1 MAAKNAIPT
10 IDLSPLRG
18 GSGTEKREVARE
30 IDAACTEI
38 GFFIVTGHG
47 ISQDLITAARQQAID
62 FFALPDEDKM
72 KVQRPPTKISRGYN
86 WVGDRSVA
94 YSMGQA
100 APPDIQEAFAFGPD
114 NVADLASRVD
124 AASAKM
130 YAPNIWPDRPADF
143 KTIMLSYYDA
153 ISDSASHVLRAMATS
168 LGVSE
173 AYFTD
178 RFDRQ
183 ASVVRIIRY
192 PAVTQPP
199 LPGQLRAGTHTDY
212 GIMTFVRGDDTPGG
226 LQVRHRQG
234 GWIDVHIPS
243 DAFCCNI
250 GDLMAR
256 WSNDRWVSTLH
267 RVAVPPPDAVPTDR
281 ISLVFFQNPNPDTV
295 IRCFES
301 CVGAGETEK
310 YPPVTVAEHYLGKL
324 MKAGHSRLD
333 AKAED
338 ALKAEH
344 ASTDAKRRESQT
356 TR

>member
-1 MAAKNAIPT
+1 
-10 IDLSPLRG
+10 
-18 GSGTEKREVARE
+18 
-30 IDAACTEI
+30 
-38 GFFIVTGHG
+38 
-47 ISQDLITAARQQAID
+47 
-62 FFALPDEDKM
+62 
-72 KVQRPPTKISRGYN
+72 
-86 WVGDRSVA
+86 
-94 YSMGQA
+94 MGQA
-100 APPDIQEAFAFGPD
+100 APPDIQEAFAFGPES
-114 NVADLASRVD
+114 VADLASRVD

-143 KTIMLSYYDA
+143 KKIMLSYYGA
-153 ISDSASHVLRAMATS
+153 MSDLASHVLRAMATS

-178 RFDRQ
+178 KFDRQ
-183 ASVVRIIRY
+183 ASVARVIRY

-226 LQVRHRQG
+226 LQVKHRQG

-243 DAFCCNI
+243 DGFCCNI

-267 RVAVPPPDAVPTDR
+267 RVAVPPLDAVPTDR

-301 CVGAGETEK
+301 CVRPGETEK
-310 YPPVTVAEHYLGKL
+310 YPPITVAEHYLGKL

-338 ALKAEH
+338 AL
-344 ASTDAKRRESQT
+344 TDAKRRESQT
-356 TR
+356 TQ

>member
-18 GSGTEKREVARE
+18 DSRAEQREVSRQ

-47 ISQDLITAARQQAID
+47 ISLDLITAARQQAID
-62 FFALPDEDKM
+62 FFAMPDEEKM
-72 KVQRPPTKISRGYN
+72 KVQRPPSKISRGYN

-130 YAPNIWPDRPADF
+130 YAPNIWPERPADF
-143 KTIMLSYYDA
+143 KKIMLSYYDA

-178 RFDRQ
+178 KFDRQ
-183 ASVVRIIRY
+183 ASVARVIRY

-199 LPGQLRAGTHTDY
+199 QPGQLRAGTHTDY

-226 LQVRHRQG
+226 LQVEHRQG

-243 DAFCCNI
+243 DGFCCNI

-256 WSNDRWVSTLH
+256 WSIDRWVWSLH
-267 RVAVPPPDAVPTDR
+267 RVVIHPIGALLWYL
-281 ISLVFFQNPNPDTV
+281 ISL
-295 IRCFES
+295 CF
-301 CVGAGETEK
+301 
-310 YPPVTVAEHYLGKL
+310 LL
-324 MKAGHSRLD
+324 
-333 AKAED
+333 
-338 ALKAEH
+338 
-344 ASTDAKRRESQT
+344 
-356 TR
+356 

>member
-10 IDLSPLRG
+10 IDLSALRG
-18 GSGTEKREVARE
+18 GSETETREVARQ

-47 ISQDLITAARQQAID
+47 ISQDLIMTARQQAID
-62 FFALPDEDKM
+62 FFAMPDEEKM
-72 KVQRPPTKISRGYN
+72 KVQRPPAKISRGYN

-100 APPDIQEAFAFGPD
+100 APPDIQEAFAFGPES
-114 NVADLASRVD
+114 VADLASRVD

-143 KTIMLSYYDA
+143 KKIMLSYYGA
-153 ISDSASHVLRAMATS
+153 MSDLASHVLRAMATS

-178 RFDRQ
+178 KFDRQ
-183 ASVVRIIRY
+183 ASVARIIRY
-192 PAVTQPP
+192 PAVSQPP
-199 LPGQLRAGTHTDY
+199 LLGQLRAGTHTDY

-226 LQVRHRQG
+226 LQVKHRQG

-243 DAFCCNI
+243 DGFCCNI

-267 RVAVPPPDAVPTDR
+267 RVAVPPPGAVPTDR

-301 CVGAGETEK
+301 CVRPGETEK
-310 YPPVTVAEHYLGKL
+310 YPPITVAEHYLGKL

-344 ASTDAKRRESQT
+344 ALTDAKRRESQT
-356 TR
+356 TQ